1 MISRKMLAFCLV
13 FAVVA
18 GTVFGRGGQSS
29 SSSSAGGVTTIRV
42 WTNDAHSK
50 SAVDELVAKF
60 NASIGKQEGINVE
73 YTVYGTDFDTVMNMA
88 LDTGREPELFKG
100 SSNIPNFELQ
110 GKLLPWTEI
119 PGLNDVLK
127 AQESYHIDGS
137 SIFNG
142 KIYSVALYGWST
154 GFHYNKSLL
163 QRAGISTP
171 PKTWAEFEDASIKIS
186 KLEPGQIYGYAI
198 PLAFSPSYR
207 EWMVEYAAASS
218 VGHLYFNNTQNKYQF
233 ADFTPYFESLSRL
246 REAGAIF
253 PGMESLTDDQ
263 MRAYFADGKIGFIL
277 GGGWNVSVL
286 WEQFP
291 FGGNPNDLNALRTG
305 WDYATLP
312 VQNANTTYAV
322 PMSAGASIYA
332 SAQVKNDQD
341 KLAKI
346 NHVIRLFCG
355 DEIQSVL
362 FTKGMNVPLRPDIV
376 AKAAPADRPQWT
388 SYGAAAPAI
397 VTLPATPHDYLAPE
411 GADMTA
417 TFSQIITGQ
426 IRIADIRAAL
436 EDLDKRYNAALQQAY
451 SRGII
456 KESTYVDSTLDAR
469 FRAK

>member
-1 MISRKMLAFCLV
+1 
-13 FAVVA
+13 
-18 GTVFGRGGQSS
+18 
-29 SSSSAGGVTTIRV
+29 
-42 WTNDAHSK
+42 
-50 SAVDELVAKF
+50 
-60 NASIGKQEGINVE
+60 
-73 YTVYGTDFDTVMNMA
+73 
-88 LDTGREPELFKG
+88 
-100 SSNIPNFELQ
+100 
-110 GKLLPWTEI
+110 
-119 PGLNDVLK
+119 
-127 AQESYHIDGS
+127 
-137 SIFNG
+137 
-142 KIYSVALYGWST
+142 
-154 GFHYNKSLL
+154 
-163 QRAGISTP
+163 
-171 PKTWAEFEDASIKIS
+171 
-186 KLEPGQIYGYAI
+186 
-198 PLAFSPSYR
+198 
-207 EWMVEYAAASS
+207 MVEYAAAPS

-305 WDYATLP
+305 WDYAPLP

-332 SAQVKNDQD
+332 SAQVRNDKD

-362 FTKGMNVPLRPDIV
+362 FTRGMNVPLRPDVV
-376 AKAAPADRPQWT
+376 AKAALADRPQWT
-388 SYGAAAPAI
+388 SYGASAPAT

-426 IRIADIRAAL
+426 IRIAGIRAAL
-436 EDLDKRYNAALQQAY
+436 EDLDRRYNAALQQAY

-456 KESTYVDSTLDAR
+456 KESTYVDPSLDAR